1 MARNVDTNAAGV
13 ARLLRTDKCFSLALA
28 LPFRANADAT
38 YFLRG
43 QGADVLYVDEAAY
56 TDLRMFYNVVVPI
69 LEVVHAVLLMI
80 STLCDAWNWYTRML
94 ERGKEMEKEGKE
106 VYLVHMTDL
115 ICDRCK
121 GKGNDAVNCRHKL
134 DEIPPWKS
142 AEKLDTVAVILGR
155 NNRDILA
162 RESMNFLGGT
172 KMRIFTQECID
183 KLKLRPFYERQPTI
197 RPKKLFIIIDP
208 NAGGASHAAI
218 CAMTRIMGQTV
229 VCAAIPSVTPLCSSS
244 SLQPT

>member
-1 MARNVDTNAAGV
+1 M
-13 ARLLRTDKCFSLALA
+13 LH
-28 LPFRANADAT
+28 
-38 YFLRG
+38 FLRG
-43 QGADVLYVDEAAY
+43 QGADALYVDEAAY

-69 LEVVHAVLLMI
+69 LEVVHAVLIMI

-94 ERGKEMEKEGKE
+94 ERGKEMAADGTE
-106 VYLVHMTDL
+106 VYSVHMTDL
-115 ICDRCK
+115 ICDKCK
-121 GKGNDAVNCRHKL
+121 ENGNEAVNCRHKL

-172 KMRIFTQECID
+172 KIRIFTMKCID
-183 KLKLRPFYERQPTI
+183 ELKIRPFYERQTAV
-197 RPKKLFIIIDP
+197 RPDKLFIIVDP

-218 CAMTRIMGQTV
+218 CAMTRIAGQTV
-229 VCAAIPSVTPLCSSS
+229 VRTLPLPSHHASLCAGMICLAQRIFSSLRFSSS
-244 SLQPT
+244 PGGRKTP